1 MNINNFNDNESKE
14 IESLDSF
21 TAHVDELD
29 SEMPDVYEVFFQFDE
44 EEPIKMA
51 YVAGTT
57 FSLTLEASKTEIPTI
72 VFADGKGKEFK
83 FFMKKDN
90 EDN

>member
-1 MNINNFNDNESKE
+1 MNINNFEYQDHLKETELNEPVDGLE
-14 IESLDSF
+14 DSL
-21 TAHVDELD
+21 
-29 SEMPDVYEVFFQFDE
+29 PDVYEVFFQFDE

-90 EDN
+90 EDNQ